1 MGYLLHKYPLPVT
14 MNTPNNSN
22 KYFCAARHLWLPPTV
37 LYMNVSNLTTFDV
50 TPLLWM
56 EKLRHTGEAILPE
69 VPLLVSDRS
78 RDSNLGI
85 LAPESGP

>member
-1 MGYLLHKYPLPVT
+1 
-14 MNTPNNSN
+14 
-22 KYFCAARHLWLPPTV
+22 
-37 LYMNVSNLTTFDV
+37 MNVPNLTTFEV

-56 EKLRHTGEAILPE
+56 EKLRHTGEVILPE

-78 RDSNLGI
+78 RDSDLGI